1 MTFVPVEDFET
12 WRSAA
17 RKLLAGDIRPGE
29 VTWSRGL
36 FDGPLDVPSTNATST
51 VPQDFLELAKTV
63 AMHRDEG
70 RWDLLY
76 RVLYRV
82 THGERN
88 LLKIDIDEDV
98 RELNLMAKAVA
109 RDMHKMKAF
118 VRFRRVEGS
127 NPEQLVA
134 WHKPDHHIVEA
145 LAPWFADRF
154 GAMHWSILT
163 PDRSAHWD
171 SEKLTF
177 GPGVPRSEAPANDTL
192 EDLWRDY
199 YASIFNPARVKVKAM
214 KAEMPVRHWA
224 TLPEAQIIPS
234 LLAKAE
240 GRVTEMARSQAT
252 SAAAFIPS
260 TRALDQLR
268 KAAPDCR
275 GCDLYQHATQVVF
288 GEGPSDA
295 KVVMVGEQP
304 GDEEDT
310 KGHPFIGPAGRLLS
324 KAMHESG
331 LDREKIY
338 VTNAVKHF
346 KFVERGK
353 RRIHAKP
360 TGIEISACRPW
371 LEAE

>member
-1 MTFVPVEDFET
+1 MRSVAAEDFSS
-12 WRSAA
+12 WRAVA
-17 RKLLAGDIRPGE
+17 RMLLANNVAPDQ
-29 VTWSRGL
+29 VLWSPGL
-36 FDGPLDVPSTNATST
+36 FQEPTEESAGSTRAIVPK
-51 VPQDFLELAKTV
+51 DFLALAESV
-63 AMHRDEG
+63 ALHRDDR
-70 RWDLLY
+70 RWPLLY
-76 RVLYRV
+76 RVLYRI

-88 LLKIDIDEDV
+88 LLKIDVDDDV

-171 SEKLTF
+171 LQALTF
-177 GPGVPRSEAPANDTL
+177 SPGVPRSEAPGEDTL

-199 YASIFNPARVKVKAM
+199 YASVFNPARVKVKAM

-252 SAAAFIPS
+252 SAAAFIPA
-260 TRALDQLR
+260 TRTLHQLR
-268 KAAPDCR
+268 
-275 GCDLYQHATQVVF
+275 
-288 GEGPSDA
+288 E
-295 KVVMVGEQP
+295 
-304 GDEEDT
+304 
-310 KGHPFIGPAGRLLS
+310 
-324 KAMHESG
+324 
-331 LDREKIY
+331 
-338 VTNAVKHF
+338 
-346 KFVERGK
+346 
-353 RRIHAKP
+353 
-360 TGIEISACRPW
+360 
-371 LEAE
+371 